1 MLYTVPTDYN
11 IVLTICQEFSFSA
24 GSTCSIYMA
33 LFGINIA
40 DMVILAVFSIVF

>member
-11 IVLTICQEFSFSA
+11 IVLTICQGFSA
-24 GSTCSIYMA
+24 GSTCSVYMA

-40 DMVILAVFSIVF
+40 DMAILADFSIVF